1 MSFGLGLARTP
12 SPLRDFFDI
21 MHISIWFILFDL
33 VVLYLLFGNTLR
45 RFFTSRFGRARLELR
60 EARAALRHHIKAH
73 RDLLTPAQLGR
84 LTATRTSVD
93 AAIASRNVATAEKE
107 LQSVQENW
115 ETIVPL
121 PKHATAREY
130 TEVVIVAFSLA
141 FAARSLVLQPFK
153 IPTGSMQPTLYGF
166 HFVGLKPEEI
176 PTSPVGKAM
185 DFLHLSRRYV
195 NVTIKT
201 AGAFEGIRAAP
212 SAPFFPQS
220 DVFVGGERYRLP
232 GEPGMVMQ
240 YLRERHA
247 GKAVLEQGETLACG
261 AFESGDHLFV
271 NRTSLYFR
279 EPRRGDITVF
289 ITDGIEEP
297 GGAPLAGRFYIKR
310 LVGLP
315 GDTLR
320 IGADHR
326 LYLKSAGMADF
337 QVVDKA
343 VSPAFPRL
351 YSFQGGYHGYCHYP
365 NSQYL
370 TTPEA
375 TFTLGRDEYFML
387 GDNSESSRDSRFWGI
402 VPRQNLVGSAAIC
415 WWPFSRRWGNTDR
428 AEPLPVSTPPTMP

>member
-1 MSFGLGLARTP
+1 MGFGLGLTRSP
-12 SPLRDFFDI
+12 SPHQDFPDT
-21 MHISIWFILFDL
+21 MRISIWFILFDL
-33 VVLYLLFGNTLR
+33 LVLYLLFGNTLR
-45 RFFTSRFGRARLELR
+45 RFFTSRFGRARLGLC
-60 EARAALRHHIKAH
+60 EARAAIRHHRKAH
-73 RDLLTPAQLGR
+73 RDQLTPAQLNG
-84 LTATRTSVD
+84 LTAASAAVD
-93 AAIASRNVATAEKE
+93 AAIASRNADAAEKE
-107 LQSVQENW
+107 LQAVQEKW
-115 ETIVPL
+115 EAIVPL

-130 TEVVIVAFSLA
+130 MEVVIVAFSLA
-141 FAARSLVLQPFK
+141 FAARSLLLQPFK

-166 HFVGLKPEEI
+166 HFVGLKAAEV
-176 PTSPVGKAM
+176 PTSPVSKAL
-185 DFLHLSRRYV
+185 DYLHLSRRYV
-195 NVTIKT
+195 NVTVKT
-201 AGAFEGIRAAP
+201 TGTFEGIKAAP
-212 SAPFFPQS
+212 SLPFFPQS
-220 DVFVGGERYRLP
+220 DVFIGGERYRLP
-232 GEPGMVMQ
+232 GEPGIVMQ
-240 YLRERHA
+240 YLRERHG

-279 EPRRGDITVF
+279 EPQRGDITVF

-310 LVGLP
+310 LVALP

-326 LYLKSAGMADF
+326 LYLKPAGMADF

-351 YSFQGGYHGYCHYP
+351 YSFQGGYRGYCHYP

-370 TTPEA
+370 NTPEA

-402 VPRQNLVGSAAIC
+402 VPRGNIVGSAAIC
-415 WWPFSRRWGNTDR
+415 WWPFSRRWGATDR
-428 AEPLPVSTPPTMP
+428 AEPLPVATPPTMP